1 MKSMKIM
8 GSLILFLLVAVFSAS
23 GETVLLYSMSPEG
36 TEDAAYS
43 IFYMEDGIMD
53 VFFQAGHI
61 IFNGTYQSEEAELP
75 ADVPFEDR
83 PSFRMAKAGGASLVL
98 EICLHFSGRED
109 EILPESVD
117 YLFVD
122 VLHEKNIAEGSVS
135 IAEAG
140 DPEELEDFEL
150 VRMMGRK
157 VGLSALRGM

>member
-1 MKSMKIM
+1 MP
-8 GSLILFLLVAVFSAS
+8 GLVFFLLVTAFSAS
-23 GETVLLYSMSPEG
+23 GETVLLYSLSPEG
-36 TEDAAYS
+36 TEDGAYS
-43 IFYMEDGIMD
+43 VFYIEDGIMD

-61 IFNGTYQSEEAELP
+61 IFNGSYQNEEAELP
-75 ADVPFEDR
+75 EDVSFEDR

-98 EICLHFSGRED
+98 EIRLHFSGKED
-109 EILPESVD
+109 EVLPETAD

-122 VLHEKNIAEGSVS
+122 VLHERKIAEGSVS

-157 VGLSALRGM
+157 VGLGALRGM